1 MVGLKYGNISFQVRG
16 KVTTIEKDSTSN
28 SRCSI
33 VIVLSSKIKPSMKQE
48 CTFLFPDC
56 VNLDE
61 DSYDAILEDAIFGIQ
76 LE

>member
-1 MVGLKYGNISFQVRG
+1 
-16 KVTTIEKDSTSN
+16 
-28 SRCSI
+28 
-33 VIVLSSKIKPSMKQE
+33 MKQE